1 MNIFDK
7 FNTLK
12 FKLKINNAIME
23 SVAKAIGEEAE
34 KEIKNRIEA
43 AKIYA
48 SQVKISSPDVYSSQP
63 DPIETQ
69 DPDVSLLGNQKRDF
83 DEVMNLMEEIKELEE
98 DERFNA
104 AMSAVKNVFEQC
116 LDEDFLSQKYSEL
129 GVISDFDKFKGVFF
143 FALYFLFSAA
153 LNESKKIIDNDVVFG
168 YTALD
173 LYVMSVYPVFG
184 EWLEQAKAKYQSS
197 DIYSNT
203 NSRQLLKYL
212 YDTLQYDHDLKEENI
227 IEKLLKFRNEI
238 VKKIF
243 SRLENLPE
251 QALLHPSDITKQE
264 QEKKEEEKIA
274 KEEAYSTGCATVM
287 LIAIIF
293 IFVIA
298 IANH

>member
-1 MNIFDK
+1 
-7 FNTLK
+7 
-12 FKLKINNAIME
+12 ME

-43 AKIYA
+43 AKVYL
-48 SQVKISSPDVYSSQP
+48 SQVKASSQTTSSSET
-63 DPIETQ
+63 DAIETQ
-69 DPDVSLLGNQKRDF
+69 DPEVSLLGNQKRDF
-83 DEVMNLMEEIKELEE
+83 DEVMNMMEEIKDLEK

-116 LDEDFLSQKYSEL
+116 MDEDFLSQKYSEL

-143 FALYFLFSAA
+143 FALYFLFSAT
-153 LNESKKIIDNDVVFG
+153 LNESKETKDNDVIFG
-168 YTALD
+168 YKALD
-173 LYVMSVYPVFG
+173 LYVMSVYPTFG

-203 NSRQLLKYL
+203 KSRQLLKYL

-227 IEKLLKFRNEI
+227 IENLIKFRSEI

-243 SRLENLPE
+243 SKLENLPE
-251 QALLHPSDITKQE
+251 QALLHPSDIAKQE
-264 QEKKEEEKIA
+264 QEKKEEEKKA
-274 KEEAYSTGCATVM
+274 KEEAYSTGCATVI

>member
-1 MNIFDK
+1 
-7 FNTLK
+7 
-12 FKLKINNAIME
+12 ME

-43 AKIYA
+43 AKVYL
-48 SQVKISSPDVYSSQP
+48 SQVKASSQTTFSSET
-63 DPIETQ
+63 DAIETQ
-69 DPDVSLLGNQKRDF
+69 DPEVSLLGYQKRDF

-243 SRLENLPE
+243 SRLEDLPE
-251 QALLHPSDITKQE
+251 HALLHPSDIAKQE
-264 QEKKEEEKIA
+264 QEQEQEQKKEKDKKVFGA
-274 KEEAYSTGCATVM
+274 VCFATII
-287 LIAIIF
+287 LIIL
-293 IFVIA
+293 VIA
-298 IANH
+298 TNYRGY